1 MKRALLLFSIC
12 LFSFSL
18 TAQVV
23 LNQVDDFQSGSTDN
37 WRIGGAGNATDGPIN
52 VADGGPA
59 GAGDNC
65 LQYTSTGVGMI
76 ASKMVFYSQNN
87 QWSGDF
93 TTAGVDQINFDVNVQ
108 TTALNL
114 RIAMQGTNG
123 TRICTTNAINVPAN
137 GTWSNITIP
146 IDASDFTVV
155 LGGSDAATVLGSVL
169 TMRILSSSTPTWT
182 GADSVAS
189 VIQVDN
195 ILASSS
201 LSTDEFS
208 LQNRE
213 FTISPNPGRNS
224 LNIKLPSAD
233 SDMKLEVFDVL
244 GKRVYQGIVS
254 QLESSVN
261 VSNWKSGVYLVRI
274 SNNEIV
280 QTKRFIKQ

>member
-65 LQYTSTGVGMI
+65 LQYTSTGVGNI

-93 TTAGVDQINFDVNVQ
+93 TSAGVDQINFDVNVQ

-146 IDASDFTVV
+146 IDASDFTVIS
-155 LGGSDAATVLGSVL
+155 GGSDAATVLGSVL

-182 GADSVAS
+182 GPDAVAS

>member
-65 LQYTSTGVGMI
+65 LQYTSTGGGGV

-146 IDASDFTVV
+146 IEASDFTVV
-155 LGGSDAATVLGSVL
+155 SGGSDAATVLGSVL

-182 GADSVAS
+182 GPDAVAS